1 VEILTKVERNEIL
14 EEVICEPNEGDFLA
28 FELKEVVS
36 ESKGELF
43 KDDLNNEFDLK
54 DVDLFQHC

>member
-1 VEILTKVERNEIL
+1 MWTY
-14 EEVICEPNEGDFLA
+14 EGDFLA